1 MLCGSALYNIVGC
14 GLKRH
19 TALLRRIDHA
29 CIYVMIA
36 GCYTPCMLHLEP
48 GVISQYF
55 SNELALAGIW
65 VIAVAGAAAKF
76 FLARKFETRGLVLYV
91 VLGTIVLTF
100 THAVKVGYPGGEAL
114 LWEFKKSG
122 APGPSAA

>member
-1 MLCGSALYNIVGC
+1 
-14 GLKRH
+14 
-19 TALLRRIDHA
+19 
-29 CIYVMIA
+29 MISP
-36 GCYTPCMLHLEP
+36 Y
-48 GVISQYF
+48 I

-65 VIAVAGAAAKF
+65 LIALFGAAAKF

-114 LWEFKKSG
+114 LTEFKKSG
-122 APGPSAA
+122 AHVC